1 MTIIEHTGSI
11 NTVEVDF
18 VDDAILVLISLVHH
32 QVAVRDWQANSEPV
46 ASIEEIPRLKARY
59 L

>member
-1 MTIIEHTGSI
+1 M
-11 NTVEVDF
+11 EVDF
-18 VDDAILVLISLVHH
+18 VDDAILVLIALVHH

-46 ASIEEIPRLKARY
+46 ASIEEIPCLEARY